1 MVTLR
6 QTEKDWLMVL
16 LPAML
21 FGIAHSTNANFSL
34 MGCGNIILA
43 GILLGLLALK
53 SGQLWLG
60 IGFHI
65 SWNFFQGC
73 VFGFGVIGISTVSYT
88 HLEVDLECVREADG
102 ENPAV
107 FRSRTQDKADIT
119 YYFTVQPSENGILPP
134 KVLTSGYLPEA
145 FRYFCAQKKINC
157 RVWYLSLIHILN
169 EAITAYAAEQRRQ
182 EEQAA
187 KTEEEFS

>member
-1 MVTLR
+1 MFVFVGFGEEIAFRGYAMGTLR

-73 VFGFGVIGISTVSYT
+73 VFGFGVSGISTPSV
-88 HLEVDLECVREADG
+88 
-102 ENPAV
+102 AV
-107 FRSRTQDKADIT
+107 TELTGSSLLNGGAFGPEGSIVATVVLLAAIAATLWWFRGKQ
-119 YYFTVQPSENGILPP
+119 G
-134 KVLTSGYLPEA
+134 SG
-145 FRYFCAQKKINC
+145 K
-157 RVWYLSLIHILN
+157 
-169 EAITAYAAEQRRQ
+169 
-182 EEQAA
+182 
-187 KTEEEFS
+187 